1 MAEIILI
8 TGGCRSGK
16 SQYAEKLTTESEGE
30 KLYIATAPVLDEE
43 MKERISR
50 HKQNRADAGWETIE
64 EELDLAGVFS
74 ANTHYNTILVD
85 CLTLWINNLLY
96 AAEQNNSAL
105 TEDIISRKVID
116 ILTVIK
122 PLSSRII
129 FVTNEVG
136 MGVVPENNLARLFR
150 DLSGR
155 CSQIISQNANNVIL
169 MSCGLPLI
177 LK

>member
-16 SQYAEKLTTESEGE
+16 SQYAERLAAESGGR
-30 KLYIATAPVLDEE
+30 KLYIATAPVLDSE
-43 MKERISR
+43 MEDRVNR
-50 HKQNRADAGWETIE
+50 HKANRANAGWETIE
-64 EELDLAGVFS
+64 EEINLAKVFS
-74 ANTHYNTILVD
+74 TSGNYNTILVD

-96 AAEQNNSAL
+96 AAEQQDTRLN
-105 TEDIISRKVID
+105 EDIIAHKIEE
-116 ILTVIK
+116 ILKIIH
-122 PLSSRII
+122 PLNNRII

-136 MGVVPENNLARLFR
+136 MGVVPENRLARLFR